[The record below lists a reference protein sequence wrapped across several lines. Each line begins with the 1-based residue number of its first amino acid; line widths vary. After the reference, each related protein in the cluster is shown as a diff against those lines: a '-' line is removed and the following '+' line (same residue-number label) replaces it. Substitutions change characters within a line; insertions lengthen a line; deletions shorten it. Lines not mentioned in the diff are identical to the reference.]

1 LISFVLFVYFVVDTF
16 ITLLWWHKI
25 TAPRRRSGKV
35 KIRVA
40 VVGGTG
46 YTGFELIT
54 LLLHHSMVELTEVT
68 SQSYAGQPISEVF
81 PALQKNCSL
90 VCTQLDL
97 QRLVDI
103 ADCVFVAL
111 PHKTAM
117 EVVAPLVRAGKR
129 VVDLSADFR
138 FRSPEIYEEW
148 YQEHT
153 AKDLLAEAVYGLP
166 ELHGEKIRAANLVGN
181 PGCYPTGVI
190 LAAAPLVAAGVVD
203 LDSLIADCKSG
214 VSGAG
219 RAPTLGTHFC
229 EANEGF
235 AAYKVAEHRH
245 TPEIEQE
252 LSTVAGRPIKVVFT
266 PHLVP
271 MSRGIL
277 TTLYANLSKSVSEE
291 EVSGLYQDAYER
303 AVFVRVL
310 QQGKLPSTLY
320 VRGTNYCDIG
330 WRIESRTGRIITI
343 SAIDNLTRGASG
355 QAICNMNLMF
365 GLDEAEGLRL
375 RVWQP

>member
-1 LISFVLFVYFVVDTF
+1 M
-16 ITLLWWHKI
+16 
-25 TAPRRRSGKV
+25 KV
-35 KIRVA
+35 RVA

-46 YTGFELIT
+46 YAGFELVA
-54 LLLHHSMVELTEVT
+54 LLQQHPKVELIAIT
-68 SQSYAGQPISEVF
+68 SQSYAVQCIDEVF
-81 PALQKNCSL
+81 PALRGVSSL
-90 VCTQLDL
+90 VCEPLDL
-97 QRLVDI
+97 ESLVAR
-103 ADCVFVAL
+103 ADCMFVAL

-117 EVVAPLVRAGKR
+117 EVVAPLVHAGKL

-138 FRSPEIYEEW
+138 FRDAAVYEQW

-166 ELHGEKIRAANLVGN
+166 ELHRDKIRSARLVGN

-190 LAAAPLVAAGVVD
+190 LAAAPLLAAEVLD
-203 LDSLIADCKSG
+203 SDSLIADCKSG

-219 RAPTLGTHFC
+219 RTPTLTTHFC
-229 EANEGF
+229 ETNEGF
-235 AAYKVAEHRH
+235 KAYKVGEHRH

-252 LSTVAGRPIKVVFT
+252 LRSLAGRSIKVVFT

-277 TTLYANLSKSVSEE
+277 TTLYANLSGRVTDEE
-291 EVSGLYQDAYER
+291 IEGFYQKAYGN
-303 AVFVRVL
+303 APFVRVL
-310 QQGKLPSTLY
+310 NPGQLPSTLH

-330 WRIESRTGRIITI
+330 WRLEPRTGRIIAI

-365 GLDEAEGLRL
+365 GFDEAEGLKL

>member
-1 LISFVLFVYFVVDTF
+1 M
-16 ITLLWWHKI
+16 KE
-25 TAPRRRSGKV
+25 

-46 YTGFELIT
+46 YTGLELISI
-54 LLLHHSMVELTEVT
+54 LEQHPRVELVAIT
-68 SQSYAGQPISEVF
+68 SQSYVGRPIAEVF
-81 PALQKNCSL
+81 PALHGFCPL
-90 VCTQLDL
+90 VCESLNIDGL
-97 QRLVDI
+97 AER

-138 FRSPEIYEEW
+138 FRDSSTYEQW

-166 ELHGEKIRAANLVGN
+166 ELHGDRIRTARLVGN
-181 PGCYPTGVI
+181 PGCYPTGVV
-190 LAAAPLVAAGVVD
+190 LTAAPLVAAGIID
-203 LDSLIADCKSG
+203 PDSLIADCKSG

-219 RAPTLGTHFC
+219 RAPTLTTHFC

-235 AAYKVAEHRH
+235 KAYKVGEHRH
-245 TPEIEQE
+245 TPEIEKE
-252 LSTVAGRPIKVVFT
+252 LSAIAVRPIKVVFT

-277 TTLYANLSKSVSEE
+277 TTLYANLTTDVTERE
-291 EVSGLYQDAYER
+291 IGDLYHKTHESAT
-303 AVFVRVL
+303 FVRVL
-310 QQGKLPSTLY
+310 NQGQLPCTLH

-330 WRIESRTGRIITI
+330 CRLEARTGRVVAI
-343 SAIDNLTRGASG
+343 STIDNLTRGASG
-355 QAICNMNLMF
+355 QAVCNMNLMF
-365 GLDEAEGLRL
+365 GLEEDTGLRL

>member
-1 LISFVLFVYFVVDTF
+1 
-16 ITLLWWHKI
+16 
-25 TAPRRRSGKV
+25 V

-46 YTGFELIT
+46 YTGFELVT
-54 LLLHHSMVELTEVT
+54 LLLHHPKVELTEIT
-68 SQSYAGQPISEVF
+68 SQSYVGQPISKVF
-81 PALQKNCSL
+81 PALQNICSL
-90 VCTQLDL
+90 VCAQMDL
-97 QRLVDI
+97 TRLADI
-103 ADCVFVAL
+103 ADCLFVAL

-138 FRSPEIYEEW
+138 FRSPEIYEKW

-153 AKDLLAEAVYGLP
+153 ARDFLAEA
-166 ELHGEKIRAANLVGN
+166 VGN

-190 LAAAPLVAAGVVD
+190 LAAAPLLAAEMVD
-203 LDSLIADCKSG
+203 PDSLIADCKSG

-219 RAPTLGTHFC
+219 RAPTLTTHFC

-252 LSTVAGRPIKVVFT
+252 LSTIAKRPIKVVFT

-277 TTLYANLSKSVSEE
+277 TTLYANLSKTVSEN
-291 EVSGLYQDAYER
+291 EVSDLYQEAYER

-310 QQGKLPSTLY
+310 QQGQLPSTLY
-320 VRGTNYCDIG
+320 VRGTNFCDIG
-330 WRIESRTGRIITI
+330 WRIERRTGRIIVI
-343 SAIDNLTRGASG
+343 SAIDNLTRGAAG

-365 GLDEAEGLRL
+365 GFDEAEGLRL
-375 RVWQP
+375 RAWQP

>member
-1 LISFVLFVYFVVDTF
+1 M
-16 ITLLWWHKI
+16 
-25 TAPRRRSGKV
+25 KV
-35 KIRVA
+35 NIRVA

-46 YTGFELIT
+46 YTGFELVT
-54 LLLHHSMVELTEVT
+54 LLLQHPKVELIEIT
-68 SQSYAGQPISEVF
+68 SQSYVGQQISEVF
-81 PALQKNCSL
+81 PALQKISSL
-90 VCTQLDL
+90 VCKQLDL
-97 QRLVDI
+97 ENLVDV

-138 FRSPEIYEEW
+138 FRSAEIYERW

-166 ELHGEKIRAANLVGN
+166 ELHRGKIRTANLVGN

-190 LAAAPLVAAGVVD
+190 LPAAPLLAAGVVD
-203 LDSLIADCKSG
+203 SDSLIADCKSG

-219 RAPTLGTHFC
+219 RAPTLTTHFC

-235 AAYKVAEHRH
+235 RAYKVAEHRH

-252 LSTVAGRPIKVVFT
+252 LSIVAGRPIKVVFT

-277 TTLYANLSKSVSEE
+277 TTLYASLSKRVSEDD
-291 EVSGLYQDAYER
+291 VRALYQEAYEG

-310 QQGKLPSTLY
+310 QQGQLPSTLH
-320 VRGTNYCDIG
+320 VRGTNFCDIG
-330 WRIESRTGRIITI
+330 WRIESRTNRIIAI
-343 SAIDNLTRGASG
+343 SAIDNLTRGAAG

-365 GLDEAEGLRL
+365 GFDEDEGLRL
-375 RVWQP
+375 RAWQP

>member
-1 LISFVLFVYFVVDTF
+1 M
-16 ITLLWWHKI
+16 
-25 TAPRRRSGKV
+25 

-40 VVGGTG
+40 VVGATG
-46 YTGFELIT
+46 YTGFELVA
-54 LLLHHSMVELTEVT
+54 LLQQHPRVELTAIT
-68 SQSYAGQPISEVF
+68 SQSYAGQPIGEVF
-81 PALQKNCSL
+81 PALRGMSSL
-90 VCTQLDL
+90 VCEPLDL
-97 QRLVDI
+97 ENIVKR

-138 FRSPEIYEEW
+138 FRDPEMYEQW

-153 AKDLLAEAVYGLP
+153 AKELLAEAVYGLP
-166 ELHGEKIRAANLVGN
+166 ELHAEKIGSARLVGN

-190 LAAAPLVAAGVVD
+190 LAASPLVAGGVVD

-219 RAPTLGTHFC
+219 RAATLNTHYC
-229 EANEGF
+229 EANEGLK
-235 AAYKVAEHRH
+235 AYKVGEHRH

-252 LSTVAGRPIKVVFT
+252 LSAIAGRPIKVVFT

-277 TTLYANLSKSVSEE
+277 TTLYANLSRKVTKEE
-291 EVSGLYQDAYER
+291 IGVLYQKAYEH
-303 AVFVRVL
+303 APFVRML
-310 QQGKLPSTLY
+310 NEGSLPSTLQ

-330 WRIESRTGRIITI
+330 WRLELRTGRMIVI
-343 SAIDNLTRGASG
+343 SAIDNLTRGGSG
-355 QAICNMNLMF
+355 QAVCNMNLMF
-365 GLDEAEGLRL
+365 GLDEDTGLKL

>member
-1 LISFVLFVYFVVDTF
+1 MNSIAEVE
-16 ITLLWWHKI
+16 
-25 TAPRRRSGKV
+25 GGNV

-46 YTGFELIT
+46 YTGFELVA
-54 LLLHHSMVELTEVT
+54 LLQQHPKVELTAIT
-68 SQSYAGQPISEVF
+68 SQTYAGQQIGEVF
-81 PALQKNCSL
+81 PALQGICSL
-90 VCTQLDL
+90 VCEPLDL
-97 QRLVDI
+97 EKLMKR

-117 EVVAPLVRAGKR
+117 EVVAPLVRVGKR

-138 FRSPEIYEEW
+138 LRDPAVYEKW

-166 ELHGEKIRAANLVGN
+166 ELHGEKIRTANLVGN

-190 LAAAPLVAAGVVD
+190 LVAAPLVSAGVVD
-203 LDSLIADCKSG
+203 PDSLIADCKSG

-219 RAPTLGTHFC
+219 RTPTLTTHFC

-235 AAYKVAEHRH
+235 KAYKVAEHRH

-252 LSTVAGRPIKVVFT
+252 LSIVAGRPIKVVFT

-277 TTLYANLSKSVSEE
+277 TTLYANLSKNVADEE
-291 EVSGLYQDAYER
+291 IKELYRKAYED
-303 AVFVRVL
+303 APFVRVL
-310 QQGKLPSTLY
+310 NQGLLPSTLY

-330 WRIESRTGRIITI
+330 SRIEERTGRIIAI
-343 SAIDNLTRGASG
+343 SAIDNLTRGGSG

-365 GLDEAEGLRL
+365 GFDEDEGLRL

>member
-1 LISFVLFVYFVVDTF
+1 
-16 ITLLWWHKI
+16 
-25 TAPRRRSGKV
+25 V

-46 YTGFELIT
+46 YTGFELVT
-54 LLLHHSMVELTEVT
+54 LLLQHPRVELTEIT
-68 SQSYAGQPISEVF
+68 SQSYAGQQISEVF
-81 PALQKNCSL
+81 PALQKICSL
-90 VCTQLDL
+90 ECKQIDL
-97 QRLVDI
+97 ASLVDV

-138 FRSPEIYEEW
+138 FRRAEIYERW

-166 ELHGEKIRAANLVGN
+166 ELHRDKIRTANLVGN

-190 LAAAPLVAAGVVD
+190 LAAAPLLAAGVVD
-203 LDSLIADCKSG
+203 PNSLIADCKSG

-219 RAPTLGTHFC
+219 RAPTLTTHFC
-229 EANEGF
+229 ETNEGF
-235 AAYKVAEHRH
+235 KAYKVAEHRH

-252 LSTVAGRPIKVVFT
+252 LSIVAGKSIEVVFT

-277 TTLYANLSKSVSEE
+277 TTLYASLSKRVSEDD
-291 EVSGLYQDAYER
+291 VRALYQEAYEG
-303 AVFVRVL
+303 AVFVRVI
-310 QQGKLPSTLY
+310 QQGQLPSTLY
-320 VRGTNYCDIG
+320 VRGTNFCDIG
-330 WRIESRTGRIITI
+330 WRIDSRTGRIITI
-343 SAIDNLTRGASG
+343 SVIDNLTRGAAG

-365 GLDEAEGLRL
+365 GFDEDEGLRL
-375 RVWQP
+375 RAWQP

>member
-1 LISFVLFVYFVVDTF
+1 M
-16 ITLLWWHKI
+16 
-25 TAPRRRSGKV
+25 

-46 YTGFELIT
+46 YTGFELVT
-54 LLLHHSMVELTEVT
+54 LLLQHPMVELSEIT
-68 SQSYAGQPISEVF
+68 SQSYVGQPISKVF
-81 PALQKNCSL
+81 PALQKMCSL
-90 VCTQLDL
+90 VCEEIDL
-97 QRLVDI
+97 ERLVDV

-138 FRSPEIYEEW
+138 FRSPEIYEKW

-153 AKDLLAEAVYGLP
+153 AKDLLAQAVYGLP
-166 ELHGEKIRAANLVGN
+166 ELHGHKIRTAHLVGN

-203 LDSLIADCKSG
+203 PDSLIADCKSG

-219 RAPTLGTHFC
+219 RAPTLTTHFC
-229 EANEGF
+229 EANEAF
-235 AAYKVAEHRH
+235 TAYKVAEHRH

-252 LSTVAGRPIKVVFT
+252 LSTLAGRPIKVVFT

-277 TTLYANLSKSVSEE
+277 TTLYANLSENVSDEE
-291 EVSGLYQDAYER
+291 INGLYQEAYER

-310 QQGKLPSTLY
+310 RQGQLPSTLH
-320 VRGTNYCDIG
+320 VRGTNFCDIG
-330 WRIESRTGRIITI
+330 WRVESRTGRIITI
-343 SAIDNLTRGASG
+343 SAIDNLTRGAAG

-365 GLDEAEGLRL
+365 GFDEDEGLRL
-375 RVWQP
+375 RAWQP

>member
-1 LISFVLFVYFVVDTF
+1 V
-16 ITLLWWHKI
+16 
-25 TAPRRRSGKV
+25 KV
-35 KIRVA
+35 RVA

-46 YTGFELIT
+46 YTGFELVA
-54 LLLHHSMVELTEVT
+54 LLQQHSKVELIAIT
-68 SQSYAGQPISEVF
+68 SQSYAGQRIDEVF
-81 PALQKNCSL
+81 PALRGVSSL
-90 VCTQLDL
+90 VCEPLDL
-97 QRLVDI
+97 ESLVTR
-103 ADCVFVAL
+103 ADCLFVAL

-138 FRSPEIYEEW
+138 FRDAAVYEQW

-153 AKDLLAEAVYGLP
+153 AKDLLDAAVYGLP
-166 ELHGEKIRAANLVGN
+166 ELHGDKIRSARLVGN

-190 LAAAPLVAAGVVD
+190 LAAAPLLAAGVLD
-203 LDSLIADCKSG
+203 SDSLIADCKSG

-219 RAPTLGTHFC
+219 RAATLTTHFC
-229 EANEGF
+229 ETNEGF
-235 AAYKVAEHRH
+235 KAYKVGEHRH

-252 LSTVAGRPIKVVFT
+252 LSTLAGRSIKVVFT

-277 TTLYANLSKSVSEE
+277 TTLYANLSGTVDDGEIQ
-291 EVSGLYQDAYER
+291 GFYQNAYGN
-303 AVFVRVL
+303 APFVRVL
-310 QQGKLPSTLY
+310 NPGQLPSTLH

-330 WRIESRTGRIITI
+330 WRIEHRTGRIIAI
-343 SAIDNLTRGASG
+343 SAIDNLVRGASG

-365 GLDEAEGLRL
+365 GFDEDEGLKL

>member
-1 LISFVLFVYFVVDTF
+1 M
-16 ITLLWWHKI
+16 
-25 TAPRRRSGKV
+25 KV

-46 YTGFELIT
+46 YTGFELVT
-54 LLLHHSMVELTEVT
+54 LLLQHPRVELIEIT
-68 SQSYAGQPISEVF
+68 SQSYVGQQISEVF
-81 PALQKNCSL
+81 PALQKICSL
-90 VCTQLDL
+90 VCKELDL
-97 QRLVDI
+97 ENLVDV

-138 FRSPEIYEEW
+138 FRSAEIYERW

-166 ELHGEKIRAANLVGN
+166 ELHRGKIRSANLVGN

-190 LAAAPLVAAGVVD
+190 LPAAPLLAAGVVD
-203 LDSLIADCKSG
+203 FDSLIADCKSG

-219 RAPTLGTHFC
+219 RAPTLTTHFC

-235 AAYKVAEHRH
+235 KAYKVAEHRH

-252 LSTVAGRPIKVVFT
+252 LSIVAGRPIKVVFT
-266 PHLVP
+266 PHLAP

-277 TTLYANLSKSVSEE
+277 TTLYASLSKRVSEDD
-291 EVSGLYQDAYER
+291 VRALYQEAYEG
-303 AVFVRVL
+303 AIFIRVL
-310 QQGKLPSTLY
+310 QQGQLPSTLH
-320 VRGTNYCDIG
+320 VRGTNFCDIG
-330 WRIESRTGRIITI
+330 WRIESRTGRIIAI
-343 SAIDNLTRGASG
+343 SAIDNLTRGAAG

-365 GLDEAEGLRL
+365 GFDEDEGLRL
-375 RVWQP
+375 RAWQP

>member
-1 LISFVLFVYFVVDTF
+1 
-16 ITLLWWHKI
+16 
-25 TAPRRRSGKV
+25 
-35 KIRVA
+35 
-40 VVGGTG
+40 
-46 YTGFELIT
+46 
-54 LLLHHSMVELTEVT
+54 M
-68 SQSYAGQPISEVF
+68 
-81 PALQKNCSL
+81 
-90 VCTQLDL
+90 
-97 QRLVDI
+97 
-103 ADCVFVAL
+103 FVAL

-117 EVVAPLVRAGKR
+117 EVVAPLVHAGKL

-138 FRSPEIYEEW
+138 FRDAAVYEQW

-166 ELHGEKIRAANLVGN
+166 ELHRDKIRSARLVGN

-190 LAAAPLVAAGVVD
+190 LAAAPLLAAEVLD
-203 LDSLIADCKSG
+203 SDSLIADCKSG

-219 RAPTLGTHFC
+219 RTPTLTTHFC
-229 EANEGF
+229 ETNEGF
-235 AAYKVAEHRH
+235 KAYKVGEHRH

-252 LSTVAGRPIKVVFT
+252 LSSLAGRSIKVVFT

-277 TTLYANLSKSVSEE
+277 TTLYANLSGRVTDEE
-291 EVSGLYQDAYER
+291 IEGFYQKAYGN
-303 AVFVRVL
+303 APFVRVL
-310 QQGKLPSTLY
+310 NPGQLPSTLH

-330 WRIESRTGRIITI
+330 WRLEPRTGRIIAI

-365 GLDEAEGLRL
+365 GFDEAEGLKL

>member
-1 LISFVLFVYFVVDTF
+1 
-16 ITLLWWHKI
+16 
-25 TAPRRRSGKV
+25 V

-46 YTGFELIT
+46 YTGFELVA
-54 LLLHHSMVELTEVT
+54 LLQQHPLVELTAIT
-68 SQSYAGQPISEVF
+68 SQSYAGQPIAEIF
-81 PALQKNCSL
+81 PALRGTSSL
-90 VCTQLDL
+90 VCEPLDL
-97 QRLVDI
+97 ENLVER

-111 PHKTAM
+111 PHKMAM
-117 EVVAPLVRAGKR
+117 EVVAPIIRAGKR

-138 FRSPEIYEEW
+138 FRDPAIYEQW

-166 ELHGEKIRAANLVGN
+166 ELHGDEIGSARLVGN
-181 PGCYPTGVI
+181 PGCYPTGVL

-219 RAPTLGTHFC
+219 RAATLTTHFC
-229 EANEGF
+229 EANEGLK
-235 AAYKVAEHRH
+235 AYKVGEHRH

-252 LSTVAGRPIKVVFT
+252 LSTIAGRAIKVVFT

-277 TTLYANLSKSVSEE
+277 TTLKKHMKVLLLS
-291 EVSGLYQDAYER
+291 GY
-303 AVFVRVL
+303 
-310 QQGKLPSTLY
+310 
-320 VRGTNYCDIG
+320 
-330 WRIESRTGRIITI
+330 
-343 SAIDNLTRGASG
+343 
-355 QAICNMNLMF
+355 
-365 GLDEAEGLRL
+365 
-375 RVWQP
+375 

>member
-1 LISFVLFVYFVVDTF
+1 M
-16 ITLLWWHKI
+16 
-25 TAPRRRSGKV
+25 KV

-40 VVGGTG
+40 VAGGTG
-46 YTGFELIT
+46 YAGFELVS
-54 LLLHHSMVELTEVT
+54 LLEQHPRVELVAIT
-68 SQSYAGQPISEVF
+68 SQSYVGRPMAEVF
-81 PALQKNCSL
+81 PALQGVCPLVCESLDLDSL
-90 VCTQLDL
+90 VE
-97 QRLVDI
+97 R

-117 EVVAPLVRAGKR
+117 EVVAPLVRADKR

-138 FRSPEIYEEW
+138 FRDSATYEQW

-166 ELHGEKIRAANLVGN
+166 ELHGDSIRTARLVGN

-190 LAAAPLVAAGVVD
+190 LAAAPLVEAGVID
-203 LDSLIADCKSG
+203 SDSLIADCKSG

-219 RAPTLGTHFC
+219 KEPTLTTHFC
-229 EANEGF
+229 EANEGLK
-235 AAYKVAEHRH
+235 AYKVGEHRH
-245 TPEIEQE
+245 TPEIEKE
-252 LSTVAGRPIKVVFT
+252 LSSIAGRPIKVVFT

-277 TTLYANLSKSVSEE
+277 TTLYANLAESVTEKE
-291 EVSGLYQDAYER
+291 IGGIYHKTYES
-303 AVFVRVL
+303 APFVRVL
-310 QQGKLPSTLY
+310 NQGQMPSTLH
-320 VRGTNYCDIG
+320 VRGTNFCDIG
-330 WRIESRTGRIITI
+330 YRLEARTGRIIAI
-343 SAIDNLTRGASG
+343 SAIDNLTRGAAG

-365 GLDEAEGLRL
+365 GFDEDTGLRL

>member
-1 LISFVLFVYFVVDTF
+1 M
-16 ITLLWWHKI
+16 
-25 TAPRRRSGKV
+25 KV
-35 KIRVA
+35 RVA

-46 YTGFELIT
+46 YTGFELVA
-54 LLLHHSMVELTEVT
+54 LLEQHPKVELIAIT
-68 SQSYAGQPISEVF
+68 SQSYAGKRIDEVF
-81 PALQKNCSL
+81 PALRGVSSL
-90 VCTQLDL
+90 VCEPLDL
-97 QRLVDI
+97 ESLVAK

-138 FRSPEIYEEW
+138 FRDAAVYEQW
-148 YQEHT
+148 YQKHT
-153 AKDLLAEAVYGLP
+153 AKDLLEEAVYGLP
-166 ELHGEKIRAANLVGN
+166 ELHGDQIRSARLVGN

-190 LAAAPLVAAGVVD
+190 LAAAPLLAAEV
-203 LDSLIADCKSG
+203 LDSNSLIADCKSG

-219 RAPTLGTHFC
+219 RTPTLTTHFC
-229 EANEGF
+229 ETNEGF
-235 AAYKVAEHRH
+235 KAYNVGEHRH

-252 LSTVAGRPIKVVFT
+252 LSSLAGRPIKVVFA

-277 TTLYANLSKSVSEE
+277 TTLYANLSGRLNDEE
-291 EVSGLYQDAYER
+291 IEGFYQKAYGK
-303 AVFVRVL
+303 APFVRIL
-310 QQGKLPSTLY
+310 NPGQLPSTLH

-330 WRIESRTGRIITI
+330 WRLEPRTGRIIAI

-365 GLDEAEGLRL
+365 GLDEDEGLRL

>member
-1 LISFVLFVYFVVDTF
+1 V
-16 ITLLWWHKI
+16 
-25 TAPRRRSGKV
+25 KV
-35 KIRVA
+35 RVA

-46 YTGFELIT
+46 YAGFELVA
-54 LLLHHSMVELTEVT
+54 LLQQHPKVELIAIT
-68 SQSYAGQPISEVF
+68 SQSYAGQCIDEVF
-81 PALQKNCSL
+81 PALRGVSSL
-90 VCTQLDL
+90 VCEPLDL
-97 QRLVDI
+97 ESLVAR
-103 ADCVFVAL
+103 ADCMFVAL

-138 FRSPEIYEEW
+138 FRDAAVYEQW

-166 ELHGEKIRAANLVGN
+166 ELHRDKIRSAHLVGN

-190 LAAAPLVAAGVVD
+190 LAAAPLLAAEVVD
-203 LDSLIADCKSG
+203 SDSLIADCKSG

-219 RAPTLGTHFC
+219 RTPTLTTHFC
-229 EANEGF
+229 ETNEGF
-235 AAYKVAEHRH
+235 KAYKVGEHRH

-252 LSTVAGRPIKVVFT
+252 LSSLAGRVIKVVFT

-277 TTLYANLSKSVSEE
+277 TTLYANLSGRVNDEE
-291 EVSGLYQDAYER
+291 IEGFYQKAYGN
-303 AVFVRVL
+303 APFVRVL
-310 QQGKLPSTLY
+310 NPGQLPSTLH

-330 WRIESRTGRIITI
+330 WRLEPRTGRIIAI

-365 GLDEAEGLRL
+365 GFDEDEGLKL

>member
-1 LISFVLFVYFVVDTF
+1 MSTHSPDLSQVDVAVTPGRDE
-16 ITLLWWHKI
+16 I
-25 TAPRRRSGKV
+25 SGKGVAV
-35 KIRVA
+35 KVRVA
-40 VVGGTG
+40 VIGSTG
-46 YTGFELIT
+46 YSGFELVA
-54 LLLHHSMVELTEVT
+54 LLQQHPKVELIAIT
-68 SQSYAGQPISEVF
+68 SQSYAGQPIAEVF
-81 PALQKNCSL
+81 PALRGVSSL
-90 VCTQLDL
+90 VCEPLDL
-97 QRLVDI
+97 EGLVAR
-103 ADCVFVAL
+103 ADCMFVAL

-138 FRSPEIYEEW
+138 FRDAAVYEQW

-153 AKDLLAEAVYGLP
+153 AKDLLDAAVYGLP
-166 ELHGEKIRAANLVGN
+166 ELHGDKIRSARLVGN

-190 LAAAPLVAAGVVD
+190 LAAAPLLAAEVID
-203 LDSLIADCKSG
+203 SDSLIADCKSG

-219 RAPTLGTHFC
+219 RTPTLTTHFC
-229 EANEGF
+229 ETNEGF
-235 AAYKVAEHRH
+235 KAYKVGEHRH

-252 LSTVAGRPIKVVFT
+252 LSSLAGRSIKVVFT

-277 TTLYANLSKSVSEE
+277 TTLYANLSGRVDDKEIE
-291 EVSGLYQDAYER
+291 GFYQKAYGN
-303 AVFVRVL
+303 APFVRVL
-310 QQGKLPSTLY
+310 NPGQLPSTLH

-330 WRIESRTGRIITI
+330 WRLEPRTGRIIAI
-343 SAIDNLTRGASG
+343 SVIDNLTRGAAG

-365 GLDEAEGLRL
+365 GFDEDEGLKL

>member
-1 LISFVLFVYFVVDTF
+1 M
-16 ITLLWWHKI
+16 
-25 TAPRRRSGKV
+25 

-46 YTGFELIT
+46 YAGFELVA
-54 LLLHHSMVELTEVT
+54 LLQQHPKVELIAIT
-68 SQSYAGQPISEVF
+68 SQSYAGQCIDEVF
-81 PALQKNCSL
+81 PALRGVSSL
-90 VCTQLDL
+90 VCEPLDL
-97 QRLVDI
+97 ESLVAR
-103 ADCVFVAL
+103 ADCMFVAL

-138 FRSPEIYEEW
+138 FRDAAVYEQW

-153 AKDLLAEAVYGLP
+153 AKDLLVEAVYGLP
-166 ELHGEKIRAANLVGN
+166 ELHRDKIRSARLVGN

-190 LAAAPLVAAGVVD
+190 LAAAPLLAAEAVD
-203 LDSLIADCKSG
+203 SDSLIADCKSG

-219 RAPTLGTHFC
+219 RTPTLTTHFC
-229 EANEGF
+229 ETNEGF
-235 AAYKVAEHRH
+235 KAYKVGEHRH

-252 LSTVAGRPIKVVFT
+252 LSSLAGRVIKVVFT

-277 TTLYANLSKSVSEE
+277 TTLYANLSGRVNDEE
-291 EVSGLYQDAYER
+291 IEGFYQKAYGN
-303 AVFVRVL
+303 APFVRVL
-310 QQGKLPSTLY
+310 NPGQLPSTLH

-330 WRIESRTGRIITI
+330 WRLEPRTGRIIAI

-365 GLDEAEGLRL
+365 GFDEDEGLKL